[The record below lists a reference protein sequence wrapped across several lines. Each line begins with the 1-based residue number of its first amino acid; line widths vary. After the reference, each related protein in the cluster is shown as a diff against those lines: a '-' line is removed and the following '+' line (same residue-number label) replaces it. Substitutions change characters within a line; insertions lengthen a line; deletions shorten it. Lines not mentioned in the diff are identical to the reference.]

1 MATKIILPHLQP
13 WQMDVYSD
21 AKDAEG
27 SGKVFV
33 VKAKRQIGKSI
44 LAVCLLITY
53 ALRKRCTSICIE
65 PTLAQSRRIFRQ
77 VCDFLNGSGAIIG
90 ANAQLL
96 EIQFVNGSEIL
107 FRSAEQRESLRGYS
121 VSGLLVI
128 DEAAYIDDE
137 IFQMVYPMVDAKSS
151 PVLLISTPLFMSGE
165 FYRLY
170 MSGLEQNTNVKSYD
184 WSTYDTSIF
193 LPKEKLEYYR
203 QTVSRAVFTTE
214 YEGNFIADGMGLLFQ
229 GINDVIISKAG
240 DGPVV
245 YCGIDFGT
253 GSEKDYTVLSVIDSR
268 GNMVEIHRTN
278 NLTPTQQVDWLCGL
292 LIDLKSRREIKT
304 ILCEWNSIGSV
315 YIDMMKKRLIGYP
328 IQNWV
333 TTNKSKGD
341 LVTNLQIA
349 IENGYIHLLNEP
361 HLLNELLHYQ
371 ADINVKTKVVT
382 YNGANGYN
390 DDTVIATMLAY
401 YAYKKG
407 MGNFSISFA

>member
-13 WQMDVYSD
+13 WQMDVYND
-21 AKDAEG
+21 VKDAGG
-27 SGKVFV
+27 SGNIYV

-53 ALRKRCTSICIE
+53 ALRTKCKSICLE

-96 EIQFVNGSEIL
+96 EIQFVNGSEII
-107 FRSAEQRESLRGYS
+107 FKSAEQRESLRGYS
-121 VSGLLVI
+121 VSGILVI
-128 DEAAYIDDE
+128 DEAAYIDDD
-137 IFQMVYPMVDAKSS
+137 IFGILYPMVDATNS
-151 PVLLISTPLFMSGE
+151 VILAISTPLFMSGE
-165 FYRLY
+165 FYRLF
-170 MSGLEQNTNVKSYD
+170 MDGLEGNTNVKSYD

-229 GINDVIISKAG
+229 GLNDVIISKAG

-253 GSEKDYTVLSVIDSR
+253 GSEKDYTVLSVIDNR
-268 GNMVEIHRTN
+268 GDMVEIHRNN

>member
-1 MATKIILPHLQP
+1 
-13 WQMDVYSD
+13 MDVYND

-27 SGKVFV
+27 SGKAFV

-53 ALRKRCTSICIE
+53 ALRKKCMSLCLE

-107 FRSAEQRESLRGYS
+107 FKSAEQRDSLRGYS
-121 VSGLLVI
+121 VSGICVI

-137 IFQMVYPMVDAKSS
+137 IFPIVYPMVDSKSS
-151 PVLLISTPLFMSGE
+151 PILFISTPLFMSGE

-170 MSGLEQNTNVKSYD
+170 MSGLEQNANVKSYD

-203 QTVSRAVFTTE
+203 LTVSKAKFETE
-214 YEGNFIADGMGLLFQ
+214 YLGNFIADGMGLLFQ
-229 GINDVIISKAG
+229 GLNEVVTDKQG

-253 GSEKDYTVLSVIDSR
+253 GSENDYTVISVIDNR
-268 GNMVEIHRTN
+268 GDMVEIHRTN
-278 NLTPTQQVDWLCGL
+278 RLTPTQQVDWLCSL
-292 LIDLKSRREIKT
+292 LLDLKSRREIKVV
-304 ILCEWNSIGSV
+304 LCEYNSIGSV
-315 YIDMMKKRLIGYP
+315 YIDAMKQKLKGTQIP
-328 IQNWV
+328 LNNWV

-341 LVTNLQIA
+341 LVGLLQA
-349 IENGYIHLLNEP
+349 GIENKFIHLLSEP
-361 HLLNELLHYQ
+361 HLLSELLHYQ
-371 ADINVKTKVVT
+371 ADINPKTKTVT

-401 YAYKKG
+401 YAYRK
-407 MGNFSISFA
+407 SFGKFEIMFG